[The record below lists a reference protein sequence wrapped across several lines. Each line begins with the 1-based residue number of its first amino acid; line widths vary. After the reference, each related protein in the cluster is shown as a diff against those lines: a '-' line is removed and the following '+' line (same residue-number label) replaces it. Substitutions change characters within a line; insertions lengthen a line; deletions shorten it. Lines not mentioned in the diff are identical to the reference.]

1 MPKTVTLR
9 LDDDTYSLLKEA
21 AAAQRRSLASFIEY
35 AAVRHLEESAFL
47 EPTEEA
53 EIPANTAL
61 VKRIRTGH
69 AEAKRRKGSF
79 VRGL

>member
-9 LDDDTYSLLKEA
+9 LDDDNYSLLKEA

-53 EIPANTAL
+53 ERLLRSRPLGQPVNRYPAPLTET
-61 VKRIRTGH
+61 IH
-69 AEAKRRKGSF
+69 
-79 VRGL
+79 RG